1 MLTPHRTRERSSLL
15 ELRVHNN
22 TIARYRCTIRTVMIP
37 WTTIIVLFGR
47 HLSLHYR
54 CVGINREG
62 EQGRKDELKS
72 EQIQT
77 ARRDSQDY
85 III

>member
-1 MLTPHRTRERSSLL
+1 MYNKNSI
-15 ELRVHNN
+15 V
-22 TIARYRCTIRTVMIP
+22 IP

-47 HLSLHYR
+47 HLSLRYR

-77 ARRDSQDY
+77 AGRDSQDY
-85 III
+85 IILESKGVYSPFRHLRPS